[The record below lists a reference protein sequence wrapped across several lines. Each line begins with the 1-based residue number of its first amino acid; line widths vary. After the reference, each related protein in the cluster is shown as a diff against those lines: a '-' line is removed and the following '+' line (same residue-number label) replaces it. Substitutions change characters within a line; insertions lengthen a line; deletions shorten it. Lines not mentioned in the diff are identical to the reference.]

1 MAGPL
6 SPGPSPGGIGGS
18 TDPRLILGEEQLD
31 SGLELLLLAEAGL
44 WAAVDAAL
52 EGEGPGLGRSH

>member
-1 MAGPL
+1 M
-6 SPGPSPGGIGGS
+6 SGGS

-52 EGEGPGLGRSH
+52 E